1 MRKSYS
7 AVRRYSHNI
16 AGRDFVV
23 GDVHGCFSQLDAT
36 LRALSYDVS
45 RDRLFSIGDLVD
57 RGPESNSVLDAV
69 RRHRIKAIRGNHEDM
84 ILRWYYGYGSS
95 EQLDINGGGWFIDLV
110 NRGGLARPIANFIR
124 TLPYAIEIET
134 AYGVV
139 GLLHADAPCSPWNL
153 LMATLERERDEGMT
167 KRKVLWQR
175 SRWRSSKQS
184 EVADW
189 STTLGSLLGLP
200 APAPSSAAANPY
212 QSIEGVDAV
221 IVGHTPVLEPTV
233 RGNVINIDTG
243 AVYGGNL
250 TVIDLSD
257 VPRLID
263 KSVTDVS

>member
-7 AVRRYSHNI
+7 AVRRYSNNI

-23 GDVHGCFSQLDAT
+23 GDVHGCFSQLDAVLGT
-36 LRALSYDVS
+36 LNYDVS
-45 RDRLFSIGDLVD
+45 CDRLFSIGDLVD

-69 RRHRIKAIRGNHEDM
+69 QRHRIKAIRGNHEDM

-110 NRGGLARPIANFIR
+110 NRGGLARPIANFMR

-134 AYGVV
+134 AFGVV
-139 GLLHADAPCSPWNL
+139 GLLHADAPCSQWSE
-153 LMATLERERDEGMT
+153 LMATLERERDEGLT

-175 SRWRSSKQS
+175 SRWRSSKQN
-184 EVADW
+184 EIADW

-200 APAPSSAAANPY
+200 APAPSSAKANPY
-212 QSIEGVDAV
+212 QSIDGVDAV
-221 IVGHTPVLEPTV
+221 VVGHTPVSELTV

-250 TVIDLSD
+250 TVIDLAD
-257 VPRLID
+257 VPRLIGT
-263 KSVTDVS
+263 SESDVS